1 MIPWRRKWQPTPV
14 FLPGKFHGQRSL
26 AGYSPWGSKESDK
39 WMTEDST
46 GVVKERHHW
55 TSAHHGLSSSID
67 GQMLITAL
75 IFDGKKSSRLHV
87 TCPKSQ
93 LLSSKARLY
102 LDLHFSPFVKMAYDL
117 QIPHVNTPYQGFQN
131 SWMHL
136 LFCQLIFLV
145 FWPYYAACCIL
156 VPAPWIEPVP
166 PTVEV
171 QSPNRWTAREIP
183 IKKKISFAPSQWS
196 LFCGGWVGCG
206 NGDGGGDQVTDGFSV
221 CENLWCLLNYFPF
234 PSCLML

>member
-1 MIPWRRKWQPTPV
+1 
-14 FLPGKFHGQRSL
+14 
-26 AGYSPWGSKESDK
+26 
-39 WMTEDST
+39 MTEDST

-171 QSPNRWTAREIP
+171 QSPNRWTSREIP
-183 IKKKISFAPSQWS
+183 IKKKKN
-196 LFCGGWVGCG
+196 LFCSITVEPLLRWMGRLWEWGWRRRPG
-206 NGDGGGDQVTDGFSV
+206 NWWFL
-221 CENLWCLLNYFPF
+221 CLWESLMPSKLFPF
-234 PSCLML
+234 PILSHVIIYALFGQMTHSHVRKLHSSFNWFWDAPYLFYSPQK